1 MFVPE
6 CLAGE
11 LLREL
16 EVPLELATAQAGRQD
31 PRKRQAAR
39 HRGEQGP
46 DVSFLQVANI
56 KKNKQ
61 IVMKSTQII
70 SLNKYLRNGQ
80 KGFIFPFFYY
90 EH

>member
-1 MFVPE
+1 MLSRTGVISLCYWPKGGGGGHVFVPE

-16 EVPLELATAQAGRQD
+16 EVPLELAIAQAGRQD
-31 PRKRQAAR
+31 PRKWQTTG

-56 KKNKQ
+56 IKN
-61 IVMKSTQII
+61 
-70 SLNKYLRNGQ
+70 
-80 KGFIFPFFYY
+80 
-90 EH
+90 